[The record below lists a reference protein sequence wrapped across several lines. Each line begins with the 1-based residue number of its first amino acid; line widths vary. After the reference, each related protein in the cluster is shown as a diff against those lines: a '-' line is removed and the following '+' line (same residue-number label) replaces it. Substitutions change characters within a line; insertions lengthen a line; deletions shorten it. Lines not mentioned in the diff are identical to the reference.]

1 MSKGAARAGPNIN
14 VPDLQLIMKRKSVRF
29 ALASLTL
36 MSSLVYGAQSSRPD
50 LSGIWLL
57 DREKSDLKSPP
68 ISTDPPISREPAEA
82 MGVPGQ
88 AAVEAWAM
96 AVMEWVVATWVVG
109 EAAVGEVA
117 GTGWAVQHLG
127 SLVRP

>member
-1 MSKGAARAGPNIN
+1 MSC
-14 VPDLQLIMKRKSVRF
+14 DLQLIMKRKSVRF

-68 ISTDPPISREPAEA
+68 IDTDQSPK
-82 MGVPGQ
+82 
-88 AAVEAWAM
+88 
-96 AVMEWVVATWVVG
+96 
-109 EAAVGEVA
+109 A
-117 GTGWAVQHLG
+117 GTGGGRGSTGTGRGRGAGGGGDNGMGGGGRGRGQRVG
-127 SLVRP
+127 SLTPKVAGAPLKLD

>member
-1 MSKGAARAGPNIN
+1 
-14 VPDLQLIMKRKSVRF
+14 
-29 ALASLTL
+29 
-36 MSSLVYGAQSSRPD
+36 
-50 LSGIWLL
+50 
-57 DREKSDLKSPP
+57 
-68 ISTDPPISREPAEA
+68 

-96 AVMEWVVATWVVG
+96 AVMEWVATWVVS

>member
-1 MSKGAARAGPNIN
+1 
-14 VPDLQLIMKRKSVRF
+14 
-29 ALASLTL
+29 
-36 MSSLVYGAQSSRPD
+36 
-50 LSGIWLL
+50 
-57 DREKSDLKSPP
+57 
-68 ISTDPPISREPAEA
+68 

-96 AVMEWVVATWVVG
+96 AVVEWVVATWVVG

-117 GTGWAVQHLG
+117 GTRWAVQHLG

>member
-1 MSKGAARAGPNIN
+1 
-14 VPDLQLIMKRKSVRF
+14 
-29 ALASLTL
+29 
-36 MSSLVYGAQSSRPD
+36 
-50 LSGIWLL
+50 
-57 DREKSDLKSPP
+57 
-68 ISTDPPISREPAEA
+68 

-88 AAVEAWAM
+88 PAVEAWAM
-96 AVMEWVVATWVVG
+96 AVVEWVVVATWVVG

>member
-1 MSKGAARAGPNIN
+1 
-14 VPDLQLIMKRKSVRF
+14 
-29 ALASLTL
+29 
-36 MSSLVYGAQSSRPD
+36 
-50 LSGIWLL
+50 
-57 DREKSDLKSPP
+57 
-68 ISTDPPISREPAEA
+68 

-96 AVMEWVVATWVVG
+96 AVMERVVATWAVG